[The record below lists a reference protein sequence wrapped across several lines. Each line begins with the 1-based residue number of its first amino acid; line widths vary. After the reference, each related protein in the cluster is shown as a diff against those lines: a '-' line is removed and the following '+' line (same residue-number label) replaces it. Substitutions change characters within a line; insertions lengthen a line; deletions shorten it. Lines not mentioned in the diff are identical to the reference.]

1 VSAGSE
7 AAAATLERA
16 VALARFSGLETLDP
30 ALRTTLAARAELRHF
45 AAGARLASDPARPEL
60 HLVLAGRLRERTL
73 RGGTRDVGA
82 GGMLGDLA
90 ALGGAARPFDATALV
105 ASETVAI
112 GLEDLLEV
120 CEDHFAVLVAV
131 MRSIARAALD
141 AEAAQR
147 PPRPSGRPP
156 SRTADRDAAALDLAG
171 RIELLAE
178 CPMLAGVA
186 VQTLGQL
193 AQEAKVV
200 ELARGEVLWEE
211 GDAADRIVAVAGGEL
226 VDRTRSG
233 RRVVRAGELAGLL
246 EALAGVP
253 RPGRAEAGRALVA
266 LSLDAAL
273 LVDAMEDD
281 ADTAVDVLVA
291 LGGALAEA
299 GR

>member
-1 VSAGSE
+1 M
-7 AAAATLERA
+7 
-16 VALARFSGLETLDP
+16 
-30 ALRTTLAARAELRHF
+30 
-45 AAGARLASDPARPEL
+45 
-60 HLVLAGRLRERTL
+60 
-73 RGGTRDVGA
+73 RDVGA
-82 GGMLGDLA
+82 GGILGDIA
-90 ALGGAARPFDATALV
+90 APEPGARPFYATAL
-105 ASETVAI
+105 APSETLAI
-112 GLEDLLEV
+112 GREDLFEL
-120 CEDHFAVLVAV
+120 CEEHFAVLVAV
-131 MRSIARAALD
+131 MRSLARAALD
-141 AEAAQR
+141 AEAEQR
-147 PPRPSGRPP
+147 RPRAAARAPS
-156 SRTADRDAAALDLAG
+156 AAAERDVAALDLAG

-178 CPMLAGVA
+178 CPMLAGIG

-193 AQEAKVV
+193 AQDAKVV

-211 GDAADRIVAVAGGEL
+211 GDAAERIVAVAGGEL

-281 ADTAVDVLVA
+281 ADTAVDVLAA